1 MAKAVRWQIP
11 FVSTIE
17 NKKYRIDIYD
27 ETEGWSGITELR
39 GAPSPFTTD
48 EDNNTDFFAPI
59 RVQTGNI
66 NVCTEIPGGGTLQLD
81 DILPNT
87 NTSKPI
93 RLVSIDSDT
102 EEESIEWAGFLSCEV
117 YSQDYVGYPQVIS
130 LPVISRLEA
139 MRSIELNINSIPST
153 LLNIG
158 YLIALIL
165 ESLPQELRFEW
176 MYFPKSGRDIFRKTL
191 VNISNLFKKVTYINQ
206 ECSTYTLKGDT
217 LYNVIESICTLMGW
231 TCREYK
237 SDIYFTVNSAYG
249 NLGIDS
255 PAYIKQEGGFD
266 DYWYDEPV
274 PQLQIE
280 DLIPMGVKW
289 MGTNHKKSV
298 IQGCQD
304 VTVESSLEDLDV
316 NIEIPDFPYVDF
328 EIVDSAIGVPGIIDS
343 VYKVYMIYTYNYTA
357 HDYVSFNFYQ
367 AGVTLGQTDIITSA
381 LTDCEI
387 DDVIYNSIPYANT
400 SSPAYQ
406 NYTHYDQEIQNY
418 VGAFYA
424 RLEVA
429 RALSPNNTN
438 LKSGIYVSLLPG
450 SWKDHTSY
458 DQPILS
464 MKSVQVLASFED
476 GYLAISGKFTSFF
489 NTLFVG
495 YEDPQCRMMWDLRVG
510 DMYWDGAAWLPRDS
524 ASHFFIEYDN
534 ANGEFKSNWNN
545 SMQID
550 QVDGYIVP
558 IPKEIEGDVELVLY
572 PQTKFFNRV
581 TSSTESWRQL
591 VAGVFFEELA
601 VTYYPPKILNYRND
615 RSVNTYYS
623 RTGGSFSENKTISSR
638 IASFL
643 NNKISPSILYRHNG
657 YPLEKLEF
665 DDAIGN
671 TYAARPEEDLLS
683 RMVQYYSK
691 SRTILKLEL
700 SPLDNIGL
708 SIPNLRLGG
717 INDGKVYVPVAE
729 SRDWMN
735 DVCTITCMEMSN
747 E

>member
-11 FVSTIE
+11 FVSSIE
-17 NKKYRIDIYD
+17 KTQYRIDIYD
-27 ETEGWSGITELR
+27 EQDGTWSGVTTLT
-39 GAPSPFTTD
+39 GGPSPIVTD
-48 EDNNTDFFAPI
+48 EDASDDFFAPI
-59 RVQTGNI
+59 RTQTGNI
-66 NVCTEIPGGGTLQLD
+66 EVCTAIPGGGTLSLE
-81 DILPNT
+81 DILPEN
-87 NTSKPI
+87 NIARPV

-158 YLIALIL
+158 YLVALIL
-165 ESLPQELRFEW
+165 ESLPQEVIFEW

-191 VNISNLFKKVTYINQ
+191 INISNLFKKETYINQ
-206 ECSTYTLKGDT
+206 EYSTYTLKGDT
-217 LYNVIESICTLMGW
+217 LYDVIESICTFMGW

-298 IQGCQD
+298 IQGSQD
-304 VTVESSLEDLDV
+304 VKIESSLEDIDV

-328 EIVDSAIGVPGIIDS
+328 DIVDSGIGVPSMTDS
-343 VYKVYMIYTYNYTA
+343 GYKVYMIYTYNYTA

-381 LTDCEI
+381 LTPCNI

-406 NYTHYDQEIQNY
+406 NYIHHDQTIQNF

-429 RALSPNNTN
+429 RALSPNNMN
-438 LKSGIYVSLLPG
+438 IKSGIYVSLLPG

-458 DQPILS
+458 NQPILS

-476 GYLAISGKFTSFF
+476 GYLVISGKFTSFS
-489 NTLFVG
+489 NTLWVAH
-495 YEDPQCRMMWDLRVG
+495 EDPQCRMMWDLRVG
-510 DMYWDGAAWLPRDS
+510 DMYWDGTAWLPRDS

-534 ANGEFKSNWNN
+534 AKGEFKSNWNN
-545 SMQID
+545 SMQVD
-550 QVDGYIVP
+550 PVDGYIVP
-558 IPKEIEGDVELVLY
+558 IPKEIDGDVELVLY

-581 TSSTESWRQL
+581 TSTPEGWRPL

-601 VTYYPPKILNYRND
+601 VTYYPPKMNYRND

-623 RTGGSFSENKTISSR
+623 RTGGSFSANKTISSR
-638 IASFL
+638 IASFF

-665 DDAIGN
+665 NDAIGN

-729 SRDWMN
+729 SRDWRAEKS
-735 DVCTITCMEMSN
+735 TLTCFEIPN
-747 E
+747 